1 MITKRGLTFKS
12 FDSWSKQ
19 TGWGSVTALVPVIPR
34 SWGLVKKHGVWYK
47 QEGFKVIWLKESKS
61 YQDR

>member
-12 FDSWSKQ
+12 FESLCPKQ
-19 TGWGSVTALVPVIPR
+19 TLDGALLLPWSQLIRR

-47 QEGFKVIWLKESKS
+47 QEGFKVICTEGK
-61 YQDR
+61 